1 MRKFWSSEEK
11 DLLINKYPET
21 PTEELLELFPNRTWD
36 SLKLM
41 AEKLKIKRY
50 YNAQR
55 ISSAKILLEET
66 NETYYWLGFLMAD
79 GHFSENRLSLR
90 LAIKDINH
98 LEKFA
103 KFIGCNLNTYKETV
117 SVSLMDT
124 KYISKIRE
132 KFNIVND
139 KTYNPCN
146 ISNIND
152 YNLLMSLIIGFIDG
166 DGSIGLV
173 HKRNDAALRV
183 KCHSSW
189 LENLQFMVNVI
200 YSKSDEIVINSK
212 ITKAGYAQFIISN
225 NTILRLLKEI
235 AINLNIPIL
244 ERKWDVIDINSI
256 SRYKKL
262 DKIRLDN
269 IEIIK
274 SNPNMRNCDF
284 VKLLGVSKGHVTKL
298 IKICRGG

>member
-36 SLKLM
+36 ALKLM

-50 YNAQR
+50 YNTQR

-79 GHFSENRLSLR
+79 GHFSENRLSLT
-90 LAIKDINH
+90 LGIKDVNH

-103 KFIGCNLNTYKETV
+103 KFIGCNLRIYETNT

-124 KYISKIRE
+124 KYIPKIRE

-146 ISNIND
+146 ISNINNYD
-152 YNLLMSLIIGFIDG
+152 LLMSLIIGFIDG
-166 DGSIGLV
+166 DGSIRLV
-173 HKRNDAALRV
+173 YKRKDASLAV

-189 LENLQFMVNVI
+189 LNNLQFMVNII
-200 YSKSDEIVINSK
+200 YSKTAEIIINSRLNNQ
-212 ITKAGYAQFIISN
+212 GYAF
-225 NTILRLLKEI
+225 
-235 AINLNIPIL
+235 
-244 ERKWDVIDINSI
+244 
-256 SRYKKL
+256 
-262 DKIRLDN
+262 
-269 IEIIK
+269 
-274 SNPNMRNCDF
+274 
-284 VKLLGVSKGHVTKL
+284 L
-298 IKICRGG
+298 I